1 MIGYSGL
8 WKRFI
13 EVREKQAVP
22 KLLLSLLRLALLPL
36 LWWKSRPSLVE
47 RALADREYK
56 CVALCREGIAR
67 VGVVQFRGRLVRS
80 APEYAQTM
88 YELVSRA
95 VQGGAQLVVFPEDT
109 GSYPFGGFIPGIERM
124 AGRESADSRKERLVG
139 GDSPMAF
146 LLGLLVPVSRRVH
159 RTTFAILA
167 RRFGV
172 FIVAGSGVALDPAG
186 LVCKIGYLYGPDG
199 ELIGTQPKT
208 HLYPTEVIWGLGHG
222 DDVRVF
228 DTAVGR
234 IAFPICMDHTFFEP
248 IRIAWL
254 KGAEIVIDPAADAEA
269 YDFWAQARGVWSRVQ
284 ESPAY
289 GIACF
294 MVGEMLGVS
303 FGGRSGVY
311 APLDMTENG
320 NGVIV
325 QAQTGDGEE
334 ILFADLD
341 LEKLR
346 EYRRKH
352 PLKFNLA
359 LYRRYLPKVY
369 GQYRESEIEG
379 KRVMI

>member
-1 MIGYSGL
+1 
-8 WKRFI
+8 
-13 EVREKQAVP
+13 
-22 KLLLSLLRLALLPL
+22 
-36 LWWKSRPSLVE
+36 
-47 RALADREYK
+47 
-56 CVALCREGIAR
+56 
-67 VGVVQFRGRLVRS
+67 
-80 APEYAQTM
+80 
-88 YELVSRA
+88 
-95 VQGGAQLVVFPEDT
+95 
-109 GSYPFGGFIPGIERM
+109 
-124 AGRESADSRKERLVG
+124 
-139 GDSPMAF
+139 MAF

-172 FIVAGSGVALDPAG
+172 FIVAGSGIALDPAG
-186 LVCKIGYLYGPDG
+186 LVCKVGYLYGPDG

-208 HLYPTEVIWGLGHG
+208 HLYPVEVIWGLGHG

-294 MVGEMLGVS
+294 MVGQMLGVS

-320 NGVIV
+320 DGVVV
-325 QAQTGDGEE
+325 QARTGDGEE

-341 LEKLR
+341 FEKLH

-359 LYRRYLPKVY
+359 LYRRYLPAVY
-369 GQYRESEIEG
+369 NKYRESQIEG
-379 KRVMI
+379 KRVMT

>member
-1 MIGYSGL
+1 
-8 WKRFI
+8 
-13 EVREKQAVP
+13 VP
-22 KLLLSLLRLALLPL
+22 KMLLSLLRLTLSPL

-47 RALADREYK
+47 RALADKEYQR
-56 CVALCREGIAR
+56 VALPREGIAR

-80 APEYAQTM
+80 APEYARIM
-88 YELVSRA
+88 YKLVSRA
-95 VQGGAQLVVFPEDT
+95 VEGGAQLVVFPEDT
-109 GSYPFGGFIPGIERM
+109 GSYPFAGLIPGIESM
-124 AGRESADSRKERLVG
+124 AGGESADNSKERLVDD
-139 GDSPMAF
+139 DSPMSF
-146 LLGLLVPVSRRVH
+146 LLGLLVSVSRRVH
-159 RTTFAILA
+159 QTTFAILA

-172 FIVAGSGVALDPAG
+172 FIMAGSGIALDPAG
-186 LVCKIGYLYGPDG
+186 LVCKVGYLYGPDG
-199 ELIGTQPKT
+199 EIVGTQSKT
-208 HLYPTEVIWGLGHG
+208 HLYPAEVIWGLGHG

-254 KGAEIVIDPAADAEA
+254 KGAEIIIDPAADAEA

-294 MVGEMLGVS
+294 MVGQMLGVS

-320 NGVIV
+320 DGVVV

-341 LEKLR
+341 FEKLH
-346 EYRRKH
+346 EYRRRH

-359 LYRRYLPKVY
+359 LYRRYLPTAYDK
-369 GQYRESEIEG
+369 YRESQIEG
-379 KRVMI
+379 KRVMT